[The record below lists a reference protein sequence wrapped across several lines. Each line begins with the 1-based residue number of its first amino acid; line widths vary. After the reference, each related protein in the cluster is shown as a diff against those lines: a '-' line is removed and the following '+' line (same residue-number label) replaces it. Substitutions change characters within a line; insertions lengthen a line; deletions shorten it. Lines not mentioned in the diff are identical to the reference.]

1 MSPFPR
7 MPAFRHRCAPCG
19 TCGSTGFVNL
29 DDEGEVQTDCTTC
42 EGQSR
47 PCDCQEHYDAEGE
60 RRYDAWKNGD
70 YDL

>member
-7 MPAFRHRCAPCG
+7 MPAFRHTCAPCDA
-19 TCGSTGFVNL
+19 CGSAGFVNI
-29 DDEGEVQTDCTTC
+29 DDADGPECMVC